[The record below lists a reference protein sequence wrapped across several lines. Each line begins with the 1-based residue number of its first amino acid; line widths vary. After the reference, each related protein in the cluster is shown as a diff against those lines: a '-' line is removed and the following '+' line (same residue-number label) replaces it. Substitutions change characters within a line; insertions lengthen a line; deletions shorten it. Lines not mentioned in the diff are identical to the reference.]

1 VCYKCLIKLFI
12 QTFFSRLKPI
22 DKHNFAFDVFQERQS
37 EEELNKNGKY
47 TEGFENWVTHGQLL
61 YV

>member
-1 VCYKCLIKLFI
+1 LI
-12 QTFFSRLKPI
+12 
-22 DKHNFAFDVFQERQS
+22 KHNFAFDVFQERQS

-47 TEGFENWVTHGQLL
+47 TESFENWVTHGQLL